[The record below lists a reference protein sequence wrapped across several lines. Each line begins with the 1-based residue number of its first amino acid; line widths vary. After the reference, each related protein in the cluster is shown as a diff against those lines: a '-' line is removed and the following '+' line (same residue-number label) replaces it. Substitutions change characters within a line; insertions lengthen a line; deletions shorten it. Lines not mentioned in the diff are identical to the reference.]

1 MLHPDSLRRHHLQ
14 PLVGRF
20 LARYPLS
27 MQSFTA
33 VIERDEATGLF
44 VGYVPGWPGAHSQG
58 ATLDELRHNL
68 EEVIAMLLEDGAPKL
83 DGEFVGTQ
91 TVKVA

>member
-1 MLHPDSLRRHHLQ
+1 MPLRRDCLLQ
-14 PLVGRF
+14 RLVGRS
-20 LARYPLS
+20 LARYHLS

-58 ATLDELRHNL
+58 ATLDELRQNL
-68 EEVIAMLLEDGAPKL
+68 EEVVAMLLEDGAPKL
-83 DGEFVGTQ
+83 EGEFVGTQ